1 MKSFHHV
8 LINTLLANV
17 TTSFLW
23 FALTF
28 WIYIETR
35 SVLATGII
43 GGSYMALVALCS
55 LGFGVVVDHMRKKNV
70 MMLSSVITF
79 GAYLLAGGIF
89 IALPHES
96 LLRVDSPAFWLF
108 ILVIL
113 GGSVVENMRN
123 IALSTTVTLLV
134 PDGERDRANGLVG
147 AVQGIAFMVTS
158 VFSGLAIGLLGM
170 GPTLLIAVVATGGA
184 LIHLTTVHIPED
196 RVAAATDH
204 ASGAAAPTDAG
215 TSAGPAAP
223 AGAEAATAAPAQVS
237 MLAALRGRVDLAGS
251 VAVVRSVPGLTA
263 LIAFTCFNN
272 LVGGIYMALMDPYGL
287 ELLSPEAWG
296 IVLGVTSTGFLI
308 GGAIIAKT
316 GLGRN
321 PVRTLLLVNVGVAVV
336 GGTFAIRESWILFAV
351 GILVFMTMIPAAEA
365 AEQTILQRV
374 VPFARQGRVFGFAQ
388 SIESAATP
396 VSAFVVAPLAEF
408 WVIPWMREGSGQ
420 ETLGWLLGEGSARG
434 IALIFLGG
442 SVVMLGAILVA
453 FSSPQY
459 RRLSAHYAGVRQSVP
474 AGETVAGGEPGAAGD

>member
-1 MKSFHHV
+1 MKSFHHILV
-8 LINTLLANV
+8 NTLLANV

-28 WIYIETR
+28 WIYLETR

-70 MMLSSVITF
+70 MLLSSVVTF
-79 GAYLLAGGIF
+79 GAYLLAGGIWL
-89 IALPHES
+89 ALPHDS

-113 GGSVVENMRN
+113 AGSVVENMRN

-134 PDGERDRANGLVG
+134 PEGERDKANGLVG

-170 GPTLLIAVVATGGA
+170 GPTLLIAILATGAA
-184 LIHLTTVHIPED
+184 LAHLTTVRIPEA
-196 RVAAATDH
+196 RVAAATEQVPGSDGDPVP
-204 ASGAAAPTDAG
+204 ARSSLLG
-215 TSAGPAAP
+215 T
-223 AGAEAATAAPAQVS
+223 
-237 MLAALRGRVDLAGS
+237 LRGRVDLAGS
-251 VAVVRSVPGLTA
+251 IAVIRGVPGLAA
-263 LIAFTCFNN
+263 LILFTCFNN
-272 LVGGIYMALMDPYGL
+272 LVGGVYMALMDPYGL

-296 IVLGVTSTGFLI
+296 IVLGVTSTGFII
-308 GGAIIAKT
+308 GGAIISRT

-374 VPFARQGRVFGFAQ
+374 VPFSRQGRVFGFAQ
-388 SIESAATP
+388 SVETAATP
-396 VSAFVVAPLAEF
+396 VSAFLVAPLAEF

-420 ETLGWLLGEGSARG
+420 ETLGWLVGTGDARG
-434 IALIFLGG
+434 IALMFMGG
-442 SVVMLGAILVA
+442 SVVMLAVIALA
-453 FSSPQY
+453 FASPQY
-459 RRLSAHYAGVRQSVP
+459 RRLSAHYAHSSQDIAGGAET
-474 AGETVAGGEPGAAGD
+474 AGEGADASLVERSARSSGPLPPPDAA